1 VLISGTELLRELD
14 GLKRITLCLA
24 NHYFRCKVSP
34 PITAW
39 FWDWL
44 FLFQTCE
51 TNPNEAPGCGGS
63 ERGVARQFDS
73 SCTQQRKQMQAPSDL
88 PVPIDDGA
96 CDHLPGLALPAF
108 AISIANLPASL
119 LNSLA

>member
-1 VLISGTELLRELD
+1 MISETCQPEPGNQTVPFYRLAYQRH
-14 GLKRITLCLA
+14 RIIAAIGWSQTHHALFA

-51 TNPNEAPGCGGS
+51 TNPNEAPGYGGGG
-63 ERGVARQFDS
+63 RGVARQFDS

-88 PVPIDDGA
+88 PVPIDEA
-96 CDHLPGLALPAF
+96 GLL
-108 AISIANLPASL
+108 
-119 LNSLA
+119 